1 MIFKIIRFFDTGIL
15 KIMVLFLGMTIGQ
28 IAFGQKSERI
38 AMEKINEANKL
49 QRQGKF
55 IEAMQLLKEVEREK
69 EYNTS
74 PINMICGMSINYQYY
89 DSIRRV
95 EKIDYLKKYLS
106 DTTKSILKGSIFDK
120 PKSQKEDF
128 TPIPLVIVK
137 LVYSNDSITYT
148 YSDLYGEFLIEPKI
162 GNYKLELIYND
173 KMFSQEVNL
182 TNAAYKL
189 HIKIDILTN
198 VLQDFELIKID
209 LNDSHIE
216 W

>member
-1 MIFKIIRFFDTGIL
+1 MIFKTIRFFDSGIL
-15 KIMVLFLGMTIGQ
+15 KIMILFLSLTIGQ

-38 AMEKINEANKL
+38 AMEKIEEANKL
-49 QRQGKF
+49 KRQGKN
-55 IEAMQLLKEVEREK
+55 IEAIQLLKEVERGK
-69 EYNTS
+69 EYT
-74 PINMICGMSINYQYY
+74 PADAICGMNYDFQFY
-89 DSIRRV
+89 DSIARV
-95 EKIDYLKKYLS
+95 ERINKLKKYLS
-106 DTTKSILKGSIFDK
+106 DTTKTILKGAIFDK
-120 PKSQKEDF
+120 PKSQKEDL

-148 YSDLYGEFLIEPKI
+148 YSDIHGEFLIEPKI
-162 GNYKLELIYND
+162 GNYKLELTYND
-173 KMFSQEVNL
+173 KVFSQEVNL

-198 VLQDFELIKID
+198 VFHDFELIKID